1 MDAYYY
7 RRIYKLIV
15 ETRYVEK
22 AELTD
27 EEVWLRAYCASMS
40 NSTPE
45 ITDDIWC
52 SDADKCLEDFNK
64 KFRFKH
70 D

>member
-1 MDAYYY
+1 MS
-7 RRIYKLIV
+7 II
-15 ETRYVEK
+15 ETVYVNK

-27 EEVWLRAYCASMS
+27 EEVWLRAYCACLS
-40 NSTPE
+40 NSQTIKTCVGDAE
-45 ITDDIWC
+45 I
-52 SDADKCLEDFNK
+52 CLEEFNK

>member
-1 MDAYYY
+1 MP
-7 RRIYKLIV
+7 
-15 ETRYVEK
+15 YVQTVYVNK

-40 NSTPE
+40 NSIVNGRE
-45 ITDDIWC
+45 IWNR
-52 SDADKCLEDFNK
+52 DANMCLQDFNK
-64 KFRFKH
+64 KFKSKH

>member
-1 MDAYYY
+1 M
-7 RRIYKLIV
+7 IV
-15 ETRYVEK
+15 EKIYVEK

-27 EEVWLRAYCASMS
+27 EEVWLRAYCASIS
-40 NSTPE
+40 NSNESVTPH
-45 ITDDIWC
+45 IWQK
-52 SDADKCLEDFNK
+52 DADKCLNDFNK

>member
-1 MDAYYY
+1 MVVYYY

-27 EEVWLRAYCASMS
+27 EEVWLRAYLTAISLDTMGAATCEKFA
-40 NSTPE
+40 
-45 ITDDIWC
+45 
-52 SDADKCLEDFNK
+52 EDTLDR
-64 KFRFKH
+64 FRKRFRN